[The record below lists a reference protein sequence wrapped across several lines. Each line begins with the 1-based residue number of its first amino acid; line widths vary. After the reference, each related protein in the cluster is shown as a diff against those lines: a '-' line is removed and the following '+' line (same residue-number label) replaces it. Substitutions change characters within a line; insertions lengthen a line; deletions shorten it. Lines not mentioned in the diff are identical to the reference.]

1 MVNNTNNMSAIHRV
15 LNSLSLPLSLPL
27 MAIVIVFL
35 SFSSTVYAST
45 LTANVDRKQITEND
59 SFRLFLRFDE
69 QVGFGQP
76 DLTELQRDF
85 RVINQQRSNQFR
97 SMNGKTVSFT
107 EWTFTL
113 SPLRTGDLTIPAIEF
128 QGAKSQ
134 SIEVSVNDLPP
145 SVKEQMA
152 KEFFFDI
159 EVDQDSTYV
168 QAQILYTEKL
178 YYSVQHDNATLSELK
193 VADAHMVQ
201 LGEVRNYN
209 TSINGQLMGVYERRF
224 AIFPDESGELVIP
237 GQKFTASVINQYN
250 RFSRGRPVSI
260 VSEPINIA
268 IKSTPKSYPQSPW
281 LPSEQIRISD
291 RWSKTYD
298 EWQVGEPVTRTI
310 TINAKGLSGSQLPNT
325 ALPIVEGLKYY
336 PDQSEHEDQ
345 VDVSGVQGTFQQ
357 SLAIVPTQSGR
368 ITIPE
373 VRIPWWNT
381 KTNKLEYALLPSQ
394 TITVAAAEQ
403 TAITTSNL
411 QTPEANIT
419 SVTDINTASA
429 NSASSGYWIL
439 ATLILL
445 FTNVVTAFLLWQ
457 KKSPKAKDPIKE
469 KSASENNKVVLKALK
484 SACKNND
491 AEHIRSLLKQWAQ
504 LEFETTRLELLSS
517 LLNDDKVGDAVKA
530 LDQFLYQGG
539 NSSSHSFDG
548 QIIWRSL
555 SAALSNRSSKKSAK
569 DSELESLYK

>member
-1 MVNNTNNMSAIHRV
+1 M
-15 LNSLSLPLSLPL
+15 
-27 MAIVIVFL
+27 MAILIVFL
-35 SFSSTVYAST
+35 SFSSTIHAST

-69 QVGFGQP
+69 QVGFDQP
-76 DLTELQRDF
+76 DLTELKRDF

-107 EWTFTL
+107 EWTLTL

-134 SIEVSVNDLPP
+134 PIEVSVNDLPP

-159 EVDQDSTYV
+159 EVDQESTYV

-178 YYSVQHDNATLSELK
+178 YYSVQHDNATLSELT
-193 VADAHMVQ
+193 VTDAHIVQ

-209 TSINGQLMGVYERRF
+209 TSVNGQRMGVYERRF

-237 GQKFTASVINQYN
+237 GQKFTASVVNQYN
-250 RFSRGRPVSI
+250 RFSRGRPVNI
-260 VSEPINIA
+260 VSEPINIS

-281 LPSEQIRISD
+281 LPSEQVRISD

-310 TINAKGLSGSQLPNT
+310 TINAKGLLGSQLPNI
-325 ALPIVEGLKYY
+325 ALPIVDGLKYY

-345 VDVSGVQGTFQQ
+345 VEVSGVQGIFQQ
-357 SLAIVPTQSGR
+357 SLAIIPTKSGR
-368 ITIPE
+368 VTIPE

-381 KTNKLEYALLPSQ
+381 QTNKLEYALLPSQ

-403 TAITTSNL
+403 PAITTSSQ
-411 QTPEANIT
+411 QTPVTNT
-419 SVTDINTASA
+419 SVADINAA
-429 NSASSGYWIL
+429 NTNKTSSGYWIL

-445 FTNVVTAFLLWQ
+445 FTNVVTAFLFWQ
-457 KKSPKAKDPIKE
+457 KKSPKTKE
-469 KSASENNKVVLKALK
+469 NVKQESASENSKVVLKELK

-491 AEHIRSLLKQWAQ
+491 AEHIRSLLKKWAQ
-504 LEFETTRLELLSS
+504 LEFQTTRLELLSN
-517 LLNDDKVGDAVKA
+517 LLNDEKVGNAVKA

-539 NSSSHSFDG
+539 NNSSHSFDG

-555 SAALSNRSSKKSAK
+555 TAALANRSTKKSAK
-569 DSELESLYK
+569 GSELESLYK